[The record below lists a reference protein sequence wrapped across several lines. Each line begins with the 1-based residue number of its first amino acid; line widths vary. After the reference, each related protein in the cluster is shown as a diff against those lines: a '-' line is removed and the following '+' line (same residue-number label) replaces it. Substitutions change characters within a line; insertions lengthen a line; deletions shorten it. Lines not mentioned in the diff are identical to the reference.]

1 MPFSRLDRKAAL
13 LRIGK
18 SNKDIADVCGVDHTL
33 VSHVLAGRRWTS
45 TAARKVMAY
54 VAELLGAPVGE
65 VFPGHER
72 RHGGHGG
79 RRTGDSAPESKAA

>member
-18 SNKDIADVCGVDHTL
+18 SNKDIADACGVDHTL

-45 TAARKVMAY
+45 PGARRVMDY
-54 VAELLGAPVGE
+54 VAGLLGAPVTE
-65 VFPGHER
+65 VFPGAER
-72 RHGGHGG
+72 RRPGD
-79 RRTGDSAPESKAA
+79 RRRGDQSPESKAA